1 MFAQKNVL
9 SHKKS
14 TCSFRKTRIFLDVGW
29 TWWTPKHPDL
39 QGVYGCQPGG
49 GRQRSTAQQLFAG
62 AAHSG
67 WEVQGPQRLRGEC
80 CRFAWDTMGLC
91 VCVPV
96 YLLFYLQKK
105 RLSAYLTIHLP
116 SLYRCIYTHIYI
128 IYVYIWIYIDICVY
142 MNIYIYICIDID
154 TFFYG
159 SLKTTCFLEIPTA
172 CKDEVCSGS
181 GMKWVPSEVLT
192 TYDQG
197 AYTAT

>member
-1 MFAQKNVL
+1 MDQIGNVTPKQQMFAKKNVL
-9 SHKKS
+9 SQKKS
-14 TCSFRKTRIFLDVGW
+14 TCSFRKTRILLDVGW

-91 VCVPV
+91 VCTS
-96 YLLFYLQKK
+96 LFIVLFAKK
-105 RLSAYLTIHLP
+105 MFIRLSNDPSTF

-128 IYVYIWIYIDICVY
+128 IYVYIWIYV
-142 MNIYIYICIDID
+142 YIYIC
-154 TFFYG
+154 
-159 SLKTTCFLEIPTA
+159 
-172 CKDEVCSGS
+172 VCVYEYIY
-181 GMKWVPSEVLT
+181 MYV
-192 TYDQG
+192 
-197 AYTAT
+197 